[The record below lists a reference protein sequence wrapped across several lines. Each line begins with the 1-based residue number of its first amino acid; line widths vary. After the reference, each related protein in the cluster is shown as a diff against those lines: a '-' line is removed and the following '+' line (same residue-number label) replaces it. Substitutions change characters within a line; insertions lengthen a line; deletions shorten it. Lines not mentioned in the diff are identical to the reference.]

1 MGSSLLSDFG
11 VTDPPSSMFPSF
23 SPPPQSY
30 FDPQQSSN
38 YDNRHSLTPAQT
50 PPPDHQFSLP
60 PEVPGGLETSSMF
73 HFPLK
78 RDPSSDSLKSPHG
91 EFVAPSNGG
100 QSPTNIPLT
109 NPEYGGSRSQPSE
122 YNFVSPG
129 QPPMGRSDITVD
141 TSQQRL
147 SYRQISSG
155 DMFPGVLDAGQ
166 RSTID
171 NVAMSYNT
179 PQGGVVSM
187 EGGGILGSKRKEGSH
202 QFLPGSKRRSPH
214 NSQSDLPLWGNE
226 EGGAPGVPGSSMLP
240 PSGPTFLSS
249 RRASIGSAA
258 QLSDRPVL
266 QKNASEPA
274 GSLLLRV
281 SLKILTFLMTRCVM
295 KIFFLVTVDIPQ
307 IQEQLKLLT
316 QQHEAHS
323 QELDKQQSLAQ
334 QQYRDVLHQ
343 YKKQVVVSLCF
354 AFFRVP
360 GASLAVFK
368 VLRTLG
374 QKIAEFHLSF

>member
-1 MGSSLLSDFG
+1 
-11 VTDPPSSMFPSF
+11 
-23 SPPPQSY
+23 
-30 FDPQQSSN
+30 
-38 YDNRHSLTPAQT
+38 
-50 PPPDHQFSLP
+50 
-60 PEVPGGLETSSMF
+60 MF

>member
-1 MGSSLLSDFG
+1 MTPFSVFLPPTVLLSRTSSSNYQSPLVAFPQMTNPAPFPQATPPLQQQLFSPQMAHPSLPPSHPPMGSSLLSDFG

-281 SLKILTFLMTRCVM
+281 SLKILTFFMTRCVM
-295 KIFFLVTVDIPQ
+295 KFF
-307 IQEQLKLLT
+307 
-316 QQHEAHS
+316 
-323 QELDKQQSLAQ
+323 
-334 QQYRDVLHQ
+334 
-343 YKKQVVVSLCF
+343 
-354 AFFRVP
+354 FF
-360 GASLAVFK
+360 S
-368 VLRTLG
+368 
-374 QKIAEFHLSF
+374 